1 MITDMRELA
10 VRHDWFPFKKKKKRK
25 LKNKLTDVIKLFGAP
40 DLSEAGLQC

>member
-10 VRHDWFPFKKKKKRK
+10 VHHEWFPFKKK
-25 LKNKLTDVIKLFGAP
+25 LTYVIKLFGAP